1 MKESTARTVRT
12 SVQTL
17 IAVAAAMPVTLPAL
31 GIQTSVGF
39 GAALVTIAAAITRL
53 HQIPAV
59 NELLNKYLKIPK

>member
-17 IAVAAAMPVTLPAL
+17 IAVAAAMPVILPAL

-39 GAALVTIAAAITRL
+39 GAVLVTAAAAITRL
-53 HQIPAV
+53 HQVPVV

>member
-1 MKESTARTVRT
+1 
-12 SVQTL
+12 
-17 IAVAAAMPVTLPAL
+17 MPVTLPAL